1 MKTFACID
9 KNNVVIGVLE
19 MNPTQDSFEG
29 AIAYV
34 QVGFGEIQQIPTVG
48 QIWDGET
55 LSFN

>member
-1 MKTFACID
+1 
-9 KNNVVIGVLE
+9 
-19 MNPTQDSFEG
+19 MNPMQDSFEG

>member
-1 MKTFACID
+1 
-9 KNNVVIGVLE
+9 
-19 MNPTQDSFEG
+19 MNPMQDSFEG

-34 QVGFGEIQQIPTVG
+34 QVGFGDILQIPTVG